1 MSKNLGL
8 KKKVIKMI
16 EWRREEKKKKKEQE
30 EKLEELRKKAIKEA
44 KKKVDEIS
52 SLEDT
57 DSDSEEED
65 NNGKGLFDDFFNDKE
80 TKKKEKEKNKD
91 TGLFNDFF
99 LDKATKK
106 KEKKIKKEE
115 EKKIKNIQ
123 KLPYLYIDYSDD
135 SLKEAEKYGY
145 STFKI
150 DKKIGIT
157 TEQINKLLSNKII
170 DLSKNHIIIN
180 LWKVLTKSNLTSAS
194 FDTSGVDIKKFTN
207 QFEEKLKWGSYLS
220 KKEELPFSDRKKYSL
235 FRDNIDYLL
244 KSLKEKNVRVFIIS
258 NAHFSFVE
266 SIFNYYEFNQYVEKI
281 FTPSQCGLPSSYKKT
296 FDSFPDTRIIN
307 KQRIFVCIERHVGRL
322 LF

>member
-1 MSKNLGL
+1 MSKNLGI
-8 KKKVIKMI
+8 KKKAIKLI
-16 EWRREEKKKKKEQE
+16 EWRREELKKEKERE
-30 EKLEELRKKAIKEA
+30 ERLEELRLKAIKEA
-44 KKKVDEIS
+44 KKEEGKEIS

-57 DSDSEEED
+57 DSEEEED
-65 NNGKGLFDDFFNDKE
+65 NKGKGLFDDFFNDKE
-80 TKKKEKEKNKD
+80 
-91 TGLFNDFF
+91 
-99 LDKATKK
+99 TKK

-157 TEQINKLLSNKII
+157 KAQINNLLSNKIV
-170 DLSKNHIIIN
+170 DLSKNHIVIN

-220 KKEELPFSDRKKYSL
+220 KREELSSNDRKNYSL
-235 FRDNIDYLL
+235 FRDNIDYFL

-258 NAHFSFVE
+258 NAHYSFVE
-266 SIFNYYEFNQYVEKI
+266 SIFNYYELNQYVEKI
-281 FTPSQCGLPSSYKKT
+281 ITPSQCGLPSSYKKT

-307 KQRIFVCIERHVGRL
+307 KLRIFVCIERHVGRL

>member
-1 MSKNLGL
+1 MSKNLGI
-8 KKKVIKMI
+8 KKKAIKLI
-16 EWRREEKKKKKEQE
+16 EWRREELKKEKERE
-30 EKLEELRKKAIKEA
+30 EKLEELRIKAIKDA
-44 KKKVDEIS
+44 KKEEGKEIS

-57 DSDSEEED
+57 DSEEEEEG
-65 NNGKGLFDDFFNDKE
+65 NKGKGLFDDFFNDKQ
-80 TKKKEKEKNKD
+80 
-91 TGLFNDFF
+91 
-99 LDKATKK
+99 TKK

-115 EKKIKNIQ
+115 EKKIKNTP

-150 DKKIGIT
+150 DKKNGIT
-157 TEQINKLLSNKII
+157 SEQINNLLSNKIV
-170 DLSKNHIIIN
+170 DLSKNHIVIN

-220 KKEELPFSDRKKYSL
+220 KRDELSANDRKKYSL
-235 FRDNIDYLL
+235 FRDNIDHLL

-258 NAHFSFVE
+258 NAHYSFVE
-266 SIFNYYEFNQYVEKI
+266 SIFNYYELNQYIEKI
-281 FTPSQCGLPSSYKKT
+281 YTPSQCGLPSSYKKT

-307 KQRIFVCIERHVGRL
+307 KLRIFVCIERHVGRL

>member
-1 MSKNLGL
+1 MSKNLGI
-8 KKKVIKMI
+8 KKKAINLIK
-16 EWRREEKKKKKEQE
+16 WRREEKKKKKEQE

-44 KKKVDEIS
+44 KKLDEIS
-52 SLEDT
+52 SLEDM
-57 DSDSEEED
+57 DSDSEEEHNKGEGLFD
-65 NNGKGLFDDFFNDKE
+65 DFFNIQETKKKEKEKNKDKGLFDDFFNDKE
-80 TKKKEKEKNKD
+80 PKKR
-91 TGLFNDFF
+91 
-99 LDKATKK
+99 
-106 KEKKIKKEE
+106 EKKIKKEE

-157 TEQINKLLSNKII
+157 SEQINKLLSNKIV

-220 KKEELPFSDRKKYSL
+220 KKEELPSNDRKKYSL
-235 FRDNIDYLL
+235 FRDNIDFLL
-244 KSLKEKNVRVFIIS
+244 KSLKEKNIRVFIIS
-258 NAHFSFVE
+258 NAHYSFVE

-281 FTPSQCGLPSSYKKT
+281 ITPSQCGLPSSYKNT

>member
-1 MSKNLGL
+1 MSKNLGI
-8 KKKVIKMI
+8 KKKAIKLI
-16 EWRREEKKKKKEQE
+16 EWRREELKKEKERE
-30 EKLEELRKKAIKEA
+30 EKLEELRLKAIKDA
-44 KKKVDEIS
+44 KKEEGKEIS

-57 DSDSEEED
+57 DSEEEDD
-65 NNGKGLFDDFFNDKE
+65 NNGKGLFDDFFNNKE
-80 TKKKEKEKNKD
+80 
-91 TGLFNDFF
+91 
-99 LDKATKK
+99 TKK

-115 EKKIKNIQ
+115 EKKIKNTP

-150 DKKIGIT
+150 DKKTGIT
-157 TEQINKLLSNKII
+157 KEQINNLLSNKIV
-170 DLSKNHIIIN
+170 DLSKNHIVIN

-220 KKEELPFSDRKKYSL
+220 KREELSANDRKKYSL
-235 FRDNIDYLL
+235 FRDNIEYFL
-244 KSLKEKNVRVFIIS
+244 KRLKEKNVRVFIIS
-258 NAHFSFVE
+258 NAHYSFVE
-266 SIFNYYEFNQYVEKI
+266 SIFNYYELNQYIEKI
-281 FTPSQCGLPSSYKKT
+281 YTPSQCGLPSSYKKT

-307 KQRIFVCIERHVGRL
+307 KLRIFVCIERHVGRL